1 MQGNPRGGGKSNPM
15 LAIVRDTSP
24 SRIQRLWDL
33 PKKPIW
39 QESHLT
45 ARFVKQGMDFSLK
58 KWQKQI
64 DSRVLKLLGFSIL
77 FIGET

>member
-1 MQGNPRGGGKSNPM
+1 MQENRRGGGKSNPM
-15 LAIVRDTSP
+15 LAIVIDTTP
-24 SRIQRLWDL
+24 VRFQRFRDL

-45 ARFVKQGMDFSLK
+45 VKFVKEGIDFSLK

-64 DSRVLKLLGFSIL
+64 ESHVLKLLGLAIL
-77 FIGET
+77 YIGET